1 MTPDEENLLRDIGVL
16 LLGNL
21 AGFTAMTLVYGVF
34 VLLFSISTYKMI
46 NRGIKARTTV
56 AMFVMSLLSFL
67 IATVYWSAYLASF
80 ATLVRGILV
89 DTDIGPLDNDDM
101 SFDGINRKN
110 LRFTRMQIWTAQL
123 LPMFSNAVL
132 ISRIRVLYP
141 KKTWILIAPILLL
154 AGSIGSG
161 FGLLGVISTQE
172 PGITRSAL
180 VDVTGVLGPS
190 KLWKNIFLSYLALTL
205 GTNVISSLLISLEV
219 LRIQKDKGNIGATLK
234 ISQARVIVIILL
246 ESGILFAV
254 CQIINLGLELVK
266 PSPDSS
272 LYFGAIV
279 ITSIYTICSVH
290 VNLRHEC
297 RPLLTSYQALYPT
310 VSILLITVQRSIPH
324 LFGQIPIEPKKPSN
338 VAVKNT
344 GARSATRGHLSFAPA
359 AATTLGTIHPIDG
372 TTTSVQNPQVV
383 SFLLDNNQHPDKVQT
398 VIEISNDQEKM
409 DEKHTKTAPF

>member
-132 ISRIRVLYP
+132 IS
-141 KKTWILIAPILLL
+141 
-154 AGSIGSG
+154 
-161 FGLLGVISTQE
+161 
-172 PGITRSAL
+172 
-180 VDVTGVLGPS
+180 
-190 KLWKNIFLSYLALTL
+190 
-205 GTNVISSLLISLEV
+205 
-219 LRIQKDKGNIGATLK
+219 
-234 ISQARVIVIILL
+234 
-246 ESGILFAV
+246 
-254 CQIINLGLELVK
+254 
-266 PSPDSS
+266 
-272 LYFGAIV
+272 
-279 ITSIYTICSVH
+279 
-290 VNLRHEC
+290 
-297 RPLLTSYQALYPT
+297 
-310 VSILLITVQRSIPH
+310 
-324 LFGQIPIEPKKPSN
+324 
-338 VAVKNT
+338 
-344 GARSATRGHLSFAPA
+344 
-359 AATTLGTIHPIDG
+359 
-372 TTTSVQNPQVV
+372 
-383 SFLLDNNQHPDKVQT
+383 
-398 VIEISNDQEKM
+398 
-409 DEKHTKTAPF
+409 

>member
-1 MTPDEENLLRDIGVL
+1 
-16 LLGNL
+16 
-21 AGFTAMTLVYGVF
+21 
-34 VLLFSISTYKMI
+34 
-46 NRGIKARTTV
+46 
-56 AMFVMSLLSFL
+56 
-67 IATVYWSAYLASF
+67 
-80 ATLVRGILV
+80 
-89 DTDIGPLDNDDM
+89 
-101 SFDGINRKN
+101 
-110 LRFTRMQIWTAQL
+110 TRMQIWTAQL

-132 ISRIRVLYP
+132 ISRVRVLYP

-219 LRIQKDKGNIGATLK
+219 LRLQKDKGNIGTTLK

-279 ITSIYTICSVH
+279 ITSIYTICS
-290 VNLRHEC
+290 
-297 RPLLTSYQALYPT
+297 ALYPT